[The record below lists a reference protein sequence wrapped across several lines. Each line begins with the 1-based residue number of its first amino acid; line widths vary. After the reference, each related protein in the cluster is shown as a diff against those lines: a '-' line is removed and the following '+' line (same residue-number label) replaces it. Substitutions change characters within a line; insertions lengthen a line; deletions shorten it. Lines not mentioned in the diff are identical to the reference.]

1 MYYHEPPEPC
11 TLTSPIPLNSDS
23 VNDHEHTMSK
33 HNSGPRFLNKKALH
47 YNYLTITSIL
57 IANRKNRLGGMF

>member
-1 MYYHEPPEPC
+1 MYYHKPPEPR

-47 YNYLTITSIL
+47 YNYLDINSQSQESTGWHVL
-57 IANRKNRLGGMF
+57 IK